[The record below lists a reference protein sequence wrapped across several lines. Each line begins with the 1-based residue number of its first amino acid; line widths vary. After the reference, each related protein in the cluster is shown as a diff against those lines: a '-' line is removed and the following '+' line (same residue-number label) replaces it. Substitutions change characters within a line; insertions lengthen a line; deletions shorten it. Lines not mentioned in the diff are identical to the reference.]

1 MPAILQNTT
10 TKQKIGMGVAAVAV
24 LLVAIMLMKI
34 ASSPSYSTVATG
46 VDPAQTD
53 KMTAA
58 LDTKG
63 IKWKLQ
69 NNGTAIA
76 VDSGQVA
83 QARVALAAS
92 GIPSNGQVGFS
103 LFDKQKLGASNLQQ
117 QVTYQRALEGELAQT
132 IQQVQG
138 VTSASVNLVLPD
150 TQLFS
155 DQQSQSRASVL
166 LQTGGVALDPGA
178 VRGIAQLVVGGV
190 KGLSLN
196 NVSITDSTGQLLWPT
211 SDSLQN
217 GPTANLKQA
226 AENRYS
232 QDLGSR
238 IQAML
243 NSTVGVGK
251 ATVQVNADMNV
262 DQTTKDALQYA
273 NKGTPLTTKT
283 QTEKLTGS
291 GAGAG
296 GASGTG
302 SNIPQYSAAGGG
314 GNNNYNNKTEDTTYG
329 VSKTVSHTKVAPGT
343 INKLGVA
350 VLVDK
355 SVPPATVAQL
365 QSAVNAAAGI
375 NPKRGDTLTVT
386 QVAFAKNPAGT
397 AAPGAALNPMGYAKY
412 AALGLGLAAF
422 LFFMTRHLK
431 KREEDTLMREPTWLR
446 EIEAPTSLKELEQ
459 AASMDFPIPEDS
471 AMKKGLEELAARSPD
486 RVAQQVRV
494 WLNED

>member
-138 VTSASVNLVLPD
+138 VTSASVNLVLPE
-150 TQLFS
+150 TN
-155 DQQSQSRASVL
+155 
-166 LQTGGVALDPGA
+166 GVALDPGA
-178 VRGIAQLVVGGV
+178 VRASAQLVVGGV
-190 KGLSLN
+190 KGLSTN

-226 AENRYS
+226 AENRYN
-232 QDLGSR
+232 QDLGAR

-291 GAGAG
+291 GA
-296 GASGTG
+296 
-302 SNIPQYSAAGGG
+302 
-314 GNNNYNNKTEDTTYG
+314 
-329 VSKTVSHTKVAPGT
+329 
-343 INKLGVA
+343 
-350 VLVDK
+350 
-355 SVPPATVAQL
+355 
-365 QSAVNAAAGI
+365 
-375 NPKRGDTLTVT
+375 
-386 QVAFAKNPAGT
+386 
-397 AAPGAALNPMGYAKY
+397 
-412 AALGLGLAAF
+412 
-422 LFFMTRHLK
+422 
-431 KREEDTLMREPTWLR
+431 
-446 EIEAPTSLKELEQ
+446 
-459 AASMDFPIPEDS
+459 
-471 AMKKGLEELAARSPD
+471 
-486 RVAQQVRV
+486 
-494 WLNED
+494 